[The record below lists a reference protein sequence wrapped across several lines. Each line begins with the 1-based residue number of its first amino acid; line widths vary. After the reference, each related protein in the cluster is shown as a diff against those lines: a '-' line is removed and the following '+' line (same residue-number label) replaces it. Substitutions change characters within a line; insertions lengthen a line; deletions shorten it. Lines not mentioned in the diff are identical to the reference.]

1 MKWLYEESNNELKSE
16 TDKIRFVAR
25 LRRNRQISIPKFMLD
40 QIEKQLGKIPIGAS
54 GRTMNCQLV
63 CDIKA
68 IHINNTWYRIQSE
81 DTKQSEEIYS
91 EASKEEAENGQN

>member
-1 MKWLYEESNNELKSE
+1 MKWVFEDSPNEIKS
-16 TDKIRFVAR
+16 DLNKIRFEAR

-40 QIEKQLGKIPIGAS
+40 QLEKQLGKIPIGAS

-81 DTKQSEEIYS
+81 DKKTSDELQSDT
-91 EASKEEAENGQN
+91 SKEEC

>member
-1 MKWLYEESNNELKSE
+1 MKWIFEDSKLELLLD
-16 TDKIRFVAR
+16 TDHKRFVAR

-68 IHINNTWYRIQSE
+68 IHINDTWYRIQSK
-81 DTKQSEEIYS
+81 DTEESEQIYS
-91 EASKEEAENGQN
+91 EHSKEDTENGQN